1 MTIGRGSVIGAGSVV
16 TKDIPR
22 YSIAFGTPAVVK
34 KRRFSEETISLLEEA
49 SWWKWSI
56 DEIKRRKDFFVCERN

>member
-1 MTIGRGSVIGAGSVV
+1 VTIGRGSVIGAGSVV
-16 TKDIPR
+16 TKNIPR

-34 KRRFSEETISLLEEA
+34 KRRFSEETISFLEEA

-56 DEIKRRKDFFVCERN
+56 DEIKLRKDFFVCERN